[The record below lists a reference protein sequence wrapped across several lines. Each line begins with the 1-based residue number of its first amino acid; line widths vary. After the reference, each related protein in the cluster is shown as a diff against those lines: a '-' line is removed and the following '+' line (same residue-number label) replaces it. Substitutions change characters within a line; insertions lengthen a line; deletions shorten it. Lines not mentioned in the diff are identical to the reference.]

1 MPMAYPKKEIF
12 DENFDGNSLRYAKM
26 IKTLLVQNQIDQ
38 HISIIISIKQQGMN
52 EQSKKQYRA
61 GGYIMYSHIKKR
73 SLDSIEW

>member
-12 DENFDGNSLRYAKM
+12 DGNFDGNSLRYAKM

-52 EQSKKQYRA
+52 EQSNKQYRA
-61 GGYIMYSHIKKR
+61 VGYIMYSHIKKR
-73 SLDSIEW
+73 